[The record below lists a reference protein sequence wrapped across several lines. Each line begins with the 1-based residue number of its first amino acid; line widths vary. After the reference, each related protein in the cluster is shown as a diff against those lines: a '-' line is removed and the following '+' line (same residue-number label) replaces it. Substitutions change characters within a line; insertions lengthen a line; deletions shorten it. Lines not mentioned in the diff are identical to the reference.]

1 MVLYKR
7 DKTGTVFASACC
19 VTALLN
25 TVCSAQNGDSRVMPL
40 QPNPPSSEENVLRY
54 GEFDVRPHMKIGGM
68 YDDNIFLDS
77 SSEEDDF
84 LWVFTPGV
92 LLGLGDYREEKENY
106 VYINYEPDF
115 IVYTDNSG
123 LNDVDHDARLKLQR
137 RPGNWTL
144 FLEQDF
150 VTYSG
155 SSVDVGNRVDEMIFT
170 TIGNARYEISPKTS
184 VELGA
189 KQIIDDYDT
198 DIPSG
203 GMNST
208 NLVVE
213 GFNIWEFEGWFD
225 YAVTPKVKVG
235 GGVTGGI
242 ADVRGS
248 ANQTYEQ
255 PKARVT
261 YNLTGKLDLRASA
274 GVEFRQ
280 IDGGKDREDLVASL
294 GASYRPF
301 EATSISFDA
310 FHRNENS
317 VRLVNQNYRSTG
329 FALGLRQ
336 DIATIYHLYFG
347 AGYQHLDYYATRS
360 GVAAPRQDDYFYGR
374 LGASW
379 DMTDRMN
386 LGAFYQHRNNDSN
399 TNFDFDNNQIGL
411 TFAYRF

>member
-25 TVCSAQNGDSRVMPL
+25 SVCSAQEANPRVMPL
-40 QPNPPSSEENVLRY
+40 QPDPPAGEENILRY
-54 GEFDVRPHMKIGGM
+54 GDFDVRPHMKVGVM
-68 YDDNIFLDS
+68 YDDNIFLQS
-77 SSEEDDF
+77 SNEEEDL

-115 IVYTDNSG
+115 ILFTDNSEYS
-123 LNDVDHDARLKLQR
+123 DVDHDARLKLQR

-155 SSVDVGNRVDEMIFT
+155 GDVDVGNRVDEMAFT
-170 TIGNARYEISPKTS
+170 TLASAQYEFSPKTS
-184 VELGA
+184 VEVGA
-189 KQIIDDYDT
+189 KQIIDDYD
-198 DIPSG
+198 S
-203 GMNST
+203 
-208 NLVVE
+208 NLTIQ
-213 GFNIWEFEGWFD
+213 GYNIWEFEGWFD

-280 IDGGKDREDLVASL
+280 IDGGSDREDLVASL
-294 GASYRPF
+294 GATYRPL
-301 EATSISFDA
+301 EATSITFDA

-329 FALGLRQ
+329 FAVGLRQ
-336 DIATIYHLYFG
+336 DIATIYHVYFG
-347 AGYQHLDYYATRS
+347 GGYQHLDYYATQPN
-360 GVAAPRQDDYFYGR
+360 VLAPRQDDYFYVR

-386 LGAFYQHRNNDSN
+386 LGAFVQHRDNDSN
-399 TNFDFDNNQIGL
+399 TNFDFDNNQVGL